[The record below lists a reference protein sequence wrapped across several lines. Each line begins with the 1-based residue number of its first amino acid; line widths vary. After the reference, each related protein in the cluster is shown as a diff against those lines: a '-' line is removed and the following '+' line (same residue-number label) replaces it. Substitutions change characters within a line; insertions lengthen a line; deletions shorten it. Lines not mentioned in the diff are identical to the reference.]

1 MKESEST
8 PPASEPCYAHT
19 HPEFPRPKDAETHW
33 EKLYTECSSGTC
45 TGLDDCCSKC
55 GHLDKVARL
64 TAKFAEEMFPE
75 GSEEAN
81 SAREWGWL
89 AGLWHDLGKFAPEWQ
104 EYLKRK
110 VSDAHQDECIGKV
123 DHSTAG
129 AQWAVS
135 RNAMLGHL
143 FAYAIAGHH
152 SGLADSESES
162 ACLSKRLKKSVAP
175 LGTIPDALARLDVPK
190 LPPAVQR
197 RFRDPLLPNAS
208 PVFALYSRM
217 LFSCLVD
224 ADFLATESFM
234 NPGQAK
240 DRSKAP
246 SSLIERM
253 DQILTQHVEDFGVP
267 NSSVNQARSAVH
279 QQCLEAAENPVGLFT
294 LTVPTGGGKTLSSLA
309 FALRHAIRHRQRRVI
324 YVIPFTSIIE
334 QNAQVFAEVFDALS
348 KELGI
353 PIVLEHHSNLSPE
366 SETIQTR
373 LASENWDAPI
383 IVTTAVQ
390 FYESLHAA
398 RTSSCR
404 KLHNIANCV
413 VILDEAQ
420 CLPRDYL
427 HPCLDV
433 LQQLA
438 AIYHTSVVLC
448 TATQP
453 AIKKSEAFP
462 IGIGESLEI
471 ISDPQLLF
479 EDLRRVRVINRGPLD
494 DETVA
499 GEMDAELQCLA
510 IVNTRRHAREL
521 FNRLSSVGEAF
532 HLSTLMCPIHRKS
545 ILREVRERLVMKKSV
560 RLVSTQLI
568 EAGVDVDFPRVYRSM
583 AGIDSIGQ
591 AAGRC
596 NRNGKLE
603 SLGETHLF
611 ASEHQRSE
619 SYFRETTNVTS
630 QVLAL
635 NEDPLSLSSVEQ
647 FFQLYYHEHRPAN
660 GKRWDSKE
668 ILEDYRLNQDRSLP
682 FGFQFREVAKK
693 FRLIEN
699 DQTSIVIPYDG
710 EAKALIEELRNEVIP
725 LHRDLL
731 RKLQSYVVQLRKTEF
746 QKNHQQ
752 FERVRD
758 GQFHI
763 LICPETHYSP
773 HFGLHF
779 ENANQDLLICTE

>member
-8 PPASEPCYAHT
+8 SSAPECCYAHT
-19 HPEFPRPKDAETHW
+19 HPAFSKPEYAAEYW
-33 EKLYTECSSGTC
+33 EKLFTDCQNRDCS
-45 TGLDDCCSKC
+45 GLDACCGEC

-64 TAKFAEEMFPE
+64 TAKFSEEMFPE
-75 GSEEAN
+75 GSDDAKV
-81 SAREWGWL
+81 AREWGWF
-89 AGLWHDLGKFAPEWQ
+89 AGLWHDLGKFAPDWQ
-104 EYLKRK
+104 EYLKKK
-110 VSDAHQDECIGKV
+110 VSDAHRDECIGKV

-129 AQWAVS
+129 AQWAVARS
-135 RNAMLGHL
+135 AMVGHL

-162 ACLSKRLKKSVAP
+162 ACLSKRLKKSVAS
-175 LGTIPDALARLDVPK
+175 LGAVPDAITRLEVPK

-197 RFRDPLLPNAS
+197 RFRDCLLPNAS
-208 PVFALYSRM
+208 PAFALYSRM

-267 NSSVNQARSAVH
+267 NSSVNQARSAVY

-404 KLHNIANCV
+404 KLHNIANSV

-453 AIKKSEAFP
+453 AIKKSETFP
-462 IGIGESLEI
+462 IGIDGAFEI

-479 EDLRRVRVINRGPLD
+479 ENLRRVQVINRGPLED
-494 DETVA
+494 GVIA
-499 GEMDAELQCLA
+499 REMNAEPQCLA

-521 FNRLSSVGEAF
+521 FNRLASEGEAY
-532 HLSTLMCPIHRKS
+532 HLSTLMCPLHRKE
-545 ILREVRERLVMKKSV
+545 ILREARELLVVKKPV

-619 SYFRETTNVTS
+619 AYFRETTNVTS

-635 NEDPLSLSSVEQ
+635 NEDPLSLASVEQ
-647 FFQLYYHEHRPAN
+647 FFHLYYHEHRPAN

-668 ILEDYRLNQDRSLP
+668 ILEDYRLNQNRSLP

-693 FRLIEN
+693 FQLIEN
-699 DQTSIVIPYDG
+699 DQTSIVIHYDG
-710 EAKALIEELRNEVIP
+710 EAKALIEDLRNEAIP

-731 RKLQSYVVQLRKTEF
+731 RKLQSYVVQLRKAEF

-752 FERVRD
+752 FESVRE

-779 ENANQDLLICTE
+779 ENANQDLLLCSE

>member
-1 MKESEST
+1 MD
-8 PPASEPCYAHT
+8 
-19 HPEFPRPKDAETHW
+19 R
-33 EKLYTECSSGTC
+33 
-45 TGLDDCCSKC
+45 
-55 GHLDKVARL
+55 VARL
-64 TAKFAEEMFPE
+64 AAKFAQEMFPS
-75 GSEEAN
+75 GSAEAK
-81 SAREWGWL
+81 AAKEWGRI

-104 EYLKRK
+104 AYLKRK
-110 VSDAHQDECIGKV
+110 VSDAHQDECVGKV

-129 AQWAVS
+129 AQKAVS

-143 FAYAIAGHH
+143 LAFGIAGHH
-152 SGLADSESES
+152 SGLADADSESTCLKTRLGKRIAKLGEVPES
-162 ACLSKRLKKSVAP
+162 IAGLEMP
-175 LGTIPDALARLDVPK
+175 N

-197 RFRDPLLPNAS
+197 RFRDGQVANAS
-208 PVFALYSRM
+208 PAFALYSRM
-217 LFSCLVD
+217 IFSCLVD
-224 ADFLATESFM
+224 ADFLTTESFM
-234 NPGQAK
+234 NPRQAEA
-240 DRSKAP
+240 RLSA
-246 SSLIERM
+246 SVSIIGRM
-253 DQILTQHVEDFGVP
+253 DQTLTRHVAGFGEARTD
-267 NSSVNQARSAVH
+267 VNRARATVYE
-279 QQCLEAAENPVGLFT
+279 QCLAAANEAVGLFS

-309 FALRHAIRHRQRRVI
+309 FALRHALRHGQRRVI

-334 QNAQVFAEVFDALS
+334 QNAAVFGDVFGELE
-348 KELGI
+348 KELGV
-353 PIVLEHHSNLSPE
+353 PVVLEHHSNLSPE
-366 SETIQTR
+366 SETVQTR
-373 LASENWDAPI
+373 LAAENWDAPVV
-383 IVTTAVQ
+383 VTTAVQ

-404 KLHNIANCV
+404 KLHSIANSV

-427 HPCLDV
+427 HPCLEV

-438 AIYHTSVVLC
+438 GIYHTSVVLC

-453 AIKKSEAFP
+453 AIGRSESFP
-462 IGIGESLEI
+462 IGLEGVREI
-471 ISDPQLLF
+471 IADTRGLF
-479 EDLRRVRVINRGPLD
+479 RALRRVQVINRGALN
-494 DETVA
+494 DESLA
-499 GEMDAELQCLA
+499 AEMDGQDQCLA
-510 IVNTRRHAREL
+510 IVNTKRHAREL
-521 FNRLSSVGEAF
+521 FSSLSTIEGAF
-532 HLSTLMCPIHRKS
+532 HLSTLMCPLHRKE
-545 ILREVRERLVMKKSV
+545 ILREVRKRLNEGEAV

-596 NRNGKLE
+596 NRNGKMD

-619 SYFRETTNVTS
+619 AYFRETTNVTS

-635 NEDPLSLSSVEQ
+635 NDDPLTLESVEQ
-647 FFQLYYHEHRPAN
+647 FFHLYYHEHRPAK

-699 DQTSIVIPYDG
+699 EQVSVVIPYDD
-710 EAKALIEELRNEVIP
+710 ESKALVEELRNESIP

-731 RKLQSYVVQLRKTEF
+731 RRLQPYVVQLRDAEF
-746 QKNHQQ
+746 RRNAVQ
-752 FERVRD
+752 FESVRE

-763 LICPETHYSP
+763 LICPETHYSQ

-779 ENANQDLLICTE
+779 ENTNQDLLICTE